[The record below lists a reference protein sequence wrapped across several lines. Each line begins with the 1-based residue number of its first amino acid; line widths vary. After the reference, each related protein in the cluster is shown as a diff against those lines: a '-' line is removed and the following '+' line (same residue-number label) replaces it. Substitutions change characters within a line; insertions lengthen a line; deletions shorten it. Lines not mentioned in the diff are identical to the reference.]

1 MPTAPNPVSRFW
13 CSATPSTGSGALRP
27 RQQVLVLCNPI
38 NRFWCS
44 ATPPAG
50 SGALRPCQQVLV
62 PCDPVSRF
70 WCSATL
76 SAGSGA
82 LRPCQQVLVLCDHF
96 SRFWCSDQSRLSQ
109 VLTPRTCFT
118 FAPVLHLH
126 LFQVLLLTRFFFF
139 TFVPPAGS
147 GALQPCQQVLVL

>member
-1 MPTAPNPVSRFW
+1 M
-13 CSATPSTGSGALRP
+13 
-27 RQQVLVLCNPI
+27 LCNPI

-50 SGALRPCQQVLV
+50 SGALQPHQQVLVLCDPASRFWCSATRQQVLV
-62 PCDPVSRF
+62 PCDPVIRF

-96 SRFWCSDQSRLSQ
+96 SRFWCSDQPRLSQ

-118 FAPVLHLH
+118 FVPVSGAAAHP
-126 LFQVLLLTRFFFF
+126 FFFF
-139 TFVPPAGS
+139 TFAPPAGS